1 VDFVEPVVG
10 AAAQHIGDGS
20 EEEER
25 NRVVGW
31 LNRLIDE
38 NAWRRVFLWS
48 AGLKL
53 VQSKK
58 VLSILKSQVYNKD
71 KNTPGFDLGKAFK
84 ILLDPESKWDSAVR
98 RLNRLDFVVRDLT
111 FTGRIGITL
120 DVDRLVAAA
129 NQSED
134 PDWKLIQSLDGYLTD
149 TLFASAERQTESAIF
164 QRSLVELLIDRKV
177 SLGKLFG
184 IDADDCYSDDDLK
197 RIVQSRKQG
206 KELFDATARRSWTTW
221 TIRAATEEASPPS
234 VLEKDLSGRRTS
246 IGILSD
252 PAKRRL
258 IVHKM
263 VQTNRI
269 AVAMMHGGSLDR
281 PSPADFLRTC
291 QRVSHA
297 TRPRLIVSELHQV
310 IGEGLC
316 GRNIKHG
323 LANGLADLVPI
334 SPSDETTLK
343 GAANYLGRSAGSRDS
358 SAHGIKLLIA
368 GLEQPLASAGLDLP
382 LKVMKAAVTG
392 SEETRKTLGMDMEGA
407 REVLWEHLLAWQDV
421 YFSKRP
427 VKAIVSVVKSV
438 QASLLK
444 HVLGDGSSKA
454 RDLEL
459 YTLLESLIQPYDRVQ
474 FRLSLPNFELIN
486 DNRQPEN
493 EYDVVTFVVRA
504 DKSVETWI
512 WGVTTEENI
521 ATKRNSDMAKIQKM
535 KDLLGNRWS
544 GEIRTVQNYAHI
556 ENGEVCLE
564 VDGRQEHRG
573 LPKRPS

>member
-1 VDFVEPVVG
+1 
-10 AAAQHIGDGS
+10 
-20 EEEER
+20 
-25 NRVVGW
+25 
-31 LNRLIDE
+31 
-38 NAWRRVFLWS
+38 
-48 AGLKL
+48 
-53 VQSKK
+53 
-58 VLSILKSQVYNKD
+58 
-71 KNTPGFDLGKAFK
+71 
-84 ILLDPESKWDSAVR
+84 
-98 RLNRLDFVVRDLT
+98 
-111 FTGRIGITL
+111 
-120 DVDRLVAAA
+120 
-129 NQSED
+129 
-134 PDWKLIQSLDGYLTD
+134 
-149 TLFASAERQTESAIF
+149 
-164 QRSLVELLIDRKV
+164 
-177 SLGKLFG
+177 
-184 IDADDCYSDDDLK
+184 
-197 RIVQSRKQG
+197 
-206 KELFDATARRSWTTW
+206 
-221 TIRAATEEASPPS
+221 
-234 VLEKDLSGRRTS
+234 
-246 IGILSD
+246 
-252 PAKRRL
+252 
-258 IVHKM
+258 
-263 VQTNRI
+263 
-269 AVAMMHGGSLDR
+269 
-281 PSPADFLRTC
+281 
-291 QRVSHA
+291 
-297 TRPRLIVSELHQV
+297 
-310 IGEGLC
+310 
-316 GRNIKHG
+316 
-323 LANGLADLVPI
+323 
-334 SPSDETTLK
+334 
-343 GAANYLGRSAGSRDS
+343 
-358 SAHGIKLLIA
+358 
-368 GLEQPLASAGLDLP
+368 
-382 LKVMKAAVTG
+382 MKAAVTG